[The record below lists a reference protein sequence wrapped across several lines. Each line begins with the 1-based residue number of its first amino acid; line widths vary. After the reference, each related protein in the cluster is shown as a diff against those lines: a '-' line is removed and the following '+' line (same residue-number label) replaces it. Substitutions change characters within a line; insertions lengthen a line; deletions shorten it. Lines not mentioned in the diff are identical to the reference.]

1 MFYIIAAIISGAA
14 VLIARIVNSMLA
26 EKIGV
31 FQGTFFNNL
40 TGLIVSFMLM
50 FISGDALVTSEL
62 LSQTS
67 WYMYLGGVLG
77 VAVVSVS
84 SFMTPKMSAFYFTLF
99 SFVGQLFGAVLI
111 DYVTTGTF
119 SVPKAAGGILVLAG
133 LSYNLIL
140 DSKKASEI
148 SGDTTAEDI
157 AENDNAAYCS
167 DDEKIMQH

>member
-1 MFYIIAAIISGAA
+1 MFYIIAAIISGAS

-40 TGLIVSFMLM
+40 TELIVSFVLM
-50 FISGDALVTSEL
+50 FISQDALITSEL
-62 LSQTS
+62 ISQTS

-77 VAVVSVS
+77 VAVVSIS

-111 DYVTTGTF
+111 DYMTTGAL

-133 LSYNLIL
+133 LSYNLML
-140 DSKKASEI
+140 DSKKASDL
-148 SGDTTAEDI
+148 S
-157 AENDNAAYCS
+157 ENENAAYCS
-167 DDEKIMQH
+167 DDEKVMQH

>member
-1 MFYIIAAIISGAA
+1 MFYIIAAIISGAS

-40 TGLIVSFMLM
+40 TGLIVSFVLM
-50 FISGDALVTSEL
+50 FISQDALITSEL
-62 LSQTS
+62 ISQTS

-77 VAVVSVS
+77 VAVVSIS

-111 DYVTTGTF
+111 DYATTGTF

-133 LSYNLIL
+133 LSYNLML
-140 DSKKASEI
+140 DSKKS
-148 SGDTTAEDI
+148 SDLS
-157 AENDNAAYCS
+157 ENDNAAYCS
-167 DDEKIMQH
+167 DDEKVMQH